1 MIKQYFP
8 LPRLVFMVI
17 LWWVL
22 WGNSIDIKIFWAIK
36 LPSISWLS
44 VCPFQICYHSIQTP
58 FITNLDI
65 SMGLLHNFRRHHAHN
80 ILLMCSLDGIQ
91 YIAKYNSIQGVCV
104 CVCVCVL
111 GWGCMPTRAMQQRF
125 CPTSAARPQPI
136 LHTEA
141 RVVFSSANLICHPSP
156 LQYEMHKCFSLF

>member
-22 WGNSIDIKIFWAIK
+22 RGNSIDIKIFWDIK

-58 FITNLDI
+58 FITNLDT
-65 SMGLLHNFRRHHAHN
+65 SMGLLHNFRRYHAHN

-91 YIAKYNSIQGVCV
+91 YIAKYNSIQGVCACV
-104 CVCVCVL
+104 CVCVCVCVCMC
-111 GWGCMPTRAMQQRF
+111 WGGGACLRELCNRGF
-125 CPTSAARPQPI
+125 V
-136 LHTEA
+136 L
-141 RVVFSSANLICHPSP
+141 LP
-156 LQYEMHKCFSLF
+156 LQGHNPFSILKPE